1 EGIPPD
7 QQRLIFAGKQLEDGR
22 TLSDYNIQKE
32 STLHLVLRLRGGMQ
46 IFVKTLTGKTI
57 TLDVEASDTIDN
69 VKARLQRAVKF
80 VICLGGGVIG
90 KEARNRL
97 LAILQMSGKLDKA
110 QSGLD
115 ALIHQVEP
123 AKLKKLA
130 EAKTTTARD
139 LLNLANSCSPPIA
152 FSSSFRTDS
161 TRPPRASSADKGKGK
176 ANGKGNNKGFDK
188 SKGKDLGKG
197 NGKGGDA
204 NAPVTIDAAGLGN
217 VHVLPNLKRSGSPCA
232 TGVFLA
238 EARAAEDIVRELRD
252 EPWPAPL
259 AILVT
264 GNLKTIVKHWQDPQL
279 LATGTEVAVPT
290 CQGTRK
296 LVRKMVAFQVGS
308 AALNIPSPA
317 VFDLEDEFESYQTWN
332 MQVRQ
337 LWAPSEIW
345 QACCT
350 PQPSKPSAT
359 GRKISTAAY
368 LSELL
373 KTLLLAKLKLKES
386 TDVEAWS
393 GRKHGDA
400 DGHAGCIDSLI
411 RVPRQYEEALRRA
424 SGHDGIFFERKFV
437 SEEAKEAERA
447 ARPLIAV
454 PGDDWDLDKI
464 QTTLR
469 DTEGAEGFEVWG
481 KRLMLRVQIEY
492 EPAARLKLTGKEH
505 APTDLL
511 WRMSGVPHLKMAQL
525 ADFLKDRLLWEVE
538 EIISFRK
545 KEAVVRAASPP
556 PSQYQCGGQDF
567 WSIIMGTEAVT
578 IRQIVP
584 KHRRKEAR
592 PVEDITFAASNRPVP
607 ADWSKLL
614 TPVPCG
620 PSMEIDDGDDPELEE
635 LPGDGTTTSG
645 ALGQFLRAQAMPGS
659 SRHCKLTQVATEL
672 TESAQQQ
679 LRRVIEKSTEDNAS
693 QQRWLEMAVDSKLAT
708 FQQALLEKQTTW
720 EKAQDSKLQ
729 ELQTAQQELKESTQ
743 LEFQNV
749 HDTAANRHRDLM
761 NQMTSMMAVL
771 QAHGPGGEKR
781 PGEFPEHAVAKA
793 RAMSDAV
800 EVECFDKARCDV
812 VPPGLGGGGDEH
824 MVAVSRGHDRCG
836 EPYFAAISDEALEA
850 KDVKCFGK
858 AMCDVVP
865 PGLVDSSYSN
875 SDVLPW
881 PTILYRLTVLVM
893 QIGGFAMLSDTHASG
908 GFRDFGFFSA
918 AGRWLARHAGYLLFL
933 GLFFMDFALL
943 AMQPVCWQVSFL
955 GIRLGEAA
963 LPGHRRRAPKGY
975 SLARKVN
982 NLKLRSHNMGGLRS
996 WDKKSQLWCEDAAD
1010 VLAIQETWADAKDIL
1025 DGRRHLATH
1034 GLRSYW
1040 SAPGPAR
1047 GHGSGTLV
1055 AALRPV
1061 VSKEFFTAGFDSEMD
1076 HLWASTRAAGAWVE
1090 TNQVDNGF
1098 AVLSFYGIAGAN
1110 ACNNKRLES
1119 DRMLMALLCHLGA
1132 YKHRPIFLCMDA
1144 NLSFEKSDTM
1154 QALIK
1159 LGWTDL
1165 AAGLGGTFKVKPTD
1179 ANPCSRIDFVFA
1191 NPAAAGLVMDVQLRW
1206 LPGFQHAAV
1215 DIDLHLGLDTGPIS
1229 RLRVPKRMP
1238 RVPALSQGD
1247 LETYEEWANDTWQHS
1262 FASGFKVALT
1272 QKDTAGAWQLCEAFD
1287 SECLKMRLDLA
1298 GINDPKASSGRGA
1311 VPSTMQCTPSR
1322 HRSPGYDHAWSTFVA
1337 WLESLFALHEI
1348 GSFASGVQLETQWR
1362 LGCAGYSGFLSH
1374 LLGLACS
1381 LPEGVTWWQE
1391 LRLRLDV
1398 ALKDRAEAA
1407 AQRNACAKTAWA
1419 KKMRSI
1425 VQACKH
1431 LKGPQ
1436 QKQTSHLVDKD
1447 TGEIVVVVSRMHDM
1461 LLKAWQPLF
1470 SMYATK
1476 PEPDWHDFAKEYAVE
1491 LQDWHATCPD
1501 ALPASGLAHAVRT
1514 RGADKVGGT
1523 DGWTT
1528 AEGHLL
1534 PDVSFWARQ
1543 TCLEA
1548 VACGSDWPPPL
1559 LFGTVPLL
1567 PKNDSGLPE
1576 DQRPLTCFSLWNVG
1590 WDKATYAATKPWLDV
1605 LLPVAMRG
1613 ARAGAMTMDV
1623 AWMVA
1628 LMLEHAHCYSQ
1639 EKAGYLLDRE
1649 KCFDRLPWAITFA
1662 LEQHAGFPSS
1672 WSQADARLNRD
1683 LQTAFRLGPLIGPFW
1698 KSTNSFRQGLASS
1711 VRRVSLIMAIWVRRQ
1726 CNILPRSFVGN
1737 FFDDCL
1743 VLTDTQAEQQQSMN
1757 ESDLFDQLTGQRIG
1771 HKKTV
1776 GFTVPCAEPVLRS
1789 RGQLLKQVTVD
1800 KLLGV
1805 LIPMDNQPDRSLQDK
1820 RALEAQAEIHPV
1832 AKLLVSLEEK
1842 ATLLS
1847 LKTAGARYGL
1857 ELEEPSAQVAHDFDQ
1872 CVLQTLCGQRA
1883 LRCKYTS
1890 MGLAWR
1896 GHRLFLEMATPYQ
1909 AFDMARRQLLRLPL
1923 AQELFREVWEFRD
1936 AHSLWDEAG
1945 VCSHLGRQCQKLRWS
1960 WDEPFTIQTLHG
1972 KLDLCCP
1979 VKGWFQHG
1987 LRVELRQSFFQ
1998 LVPDRKDLKGIQ
2010 DGVDY
2015 EVTTALLRGS
2025 TLDAAQCNRLRFL
2038 WEGRVATEER
2048 AAKHGGGDPTC
2059 PYCTLG
2065 VPETSLHVSQ
2075 DCPRFASQ
2083 RETLL
2088 ARTTQAERDTWPPCF
2103 WNAGILPLEASLLE
2117 LQQQLPPYS
2126 LEDPEAPEYINDE
2139 FTDEWFRCGRLV
2151 VAGDGAC
2158 TNQGTPLARAGCGA
2172 FFGPGHVLNFEFALA
2187 GPVQDSD
2194 RAELRALLRVARWTP
2209 CLTEYLCD
2217 NEAVPHNP
2225 GLTMV
2230 TLWAALRQVLDARGW
2245 DLLRVSFVKGHA
2257 DAVDIAMG
2265 RATAKE
2271 ARWNDAADR
2280 RAVAGAALHAVPPAA
2295 KDLYRRRVEVT
2306 KLMQRTLLSI
2316 HEARTNLWSQ
2326 RQLLEDGQGPRP
2338 GDAPADPP
2346 GDPPPADQ
2354 GQTSASTEA
2363 SRRLQ
2368 VQDVFARPQTALPR
2382 YCWDR
2387 PDGGVRFALP
2397 PLPARIG
2404 AAPNAKDR
2412 HKNNPDHLPWRYG
2425 SGFIEPLYWFWASL
2439 EWVDQV
2445 QVGNEVV
2452 NTTSYCELAIAF
2464 QLLTGLVPDAD
2475 TTARGSTMQQRGH
2488 FFAAASKR
2496 LAAIL
2501 GSQLCPGASAPL
2513 PEVLRRLRFQHSP
2526 GVEGRFSLPSDY
2538 WQHYCAVWVRAHL
2551 EVPTVVGA
2559 PRQLKWVPNFDRPP
2573 EPLWRSTAPIGF
2585 EAARRWIN
2593 ARDLA
2598 AALARG
2604 PTPARTAGSSAAQPR
2619 VCQPASVPP
2628 VRRYRGKQTEDVVG
2642 VVAPTAPVPKARAM
2656 ARLPRLAEDA
2666 LTEAEQAQLQGLS
2679 GVRKNQMLKMLRHN
2693 RDAVERGKHFVV
2705 VGHEA
2710 DTIGQL
2716 KCRDCAMQGRWA
2728 EWPYFAVRS
2737 SCKRRSDGASSS
2749 SASRACSSRAR

>member
-1 EGIPPD
+1 
-7 QQRLIFAGKQLEDGR
+7 
-22 TLSDYNIQKE
+22 
-32 STLHLVLRLRGGMQ
+32 
-46 IFVKTLTGKTI
+46 
-57 TLDVEASDTIDN
+57 
-69 VKARLQRAVKF
+69 
-80 VICLGGGVIG
+80 
-90 KEARNRL
+90 
-97 LAILQMSGKLDKA
+97 
-110 QSGLD
+110 
-115 ALIHQVEP
+115 
-123 AKLKKLA
+123 
-130 EAKTTTARD
+130 
-139 LLNLANSCSPPIA
+139 
-152 FSSSFRTDS
+152 
-161 TRPPRASSADKGKGK
+161 
-176 ANGKGNNKGFDK
+176 
-188 SKGKDLGKG
+188 
-197 NGKGGDA
+197 
-204 NAPVTIDAAGLGN
+204 
-217 VHVLPNLKRSGSPCA
+217 
-232 TGVFLA
+232 
-238 EARAAEDIVRELRD
+238 
-252 EPWPAPL
+252 
-259 AILVT
+259 
-264 GNLKTIVKHWQDPQL
+264 
-279 LATGTEVAVPT
+279 
-290 CQGTRK
+290 
-296 LVRKMVAFQVGS
+296 
-308 AALNIPSPA
+308 
-317 VFDLEDEFESYQTWN
+317 
-332 MQVRQ
+332 
-337 LWAPSEIW
+337 
-345 QACCT
+345 
-350 PQPSKPSAT
+350 
-359 GRKISTAAY
+359 
-368 LSELL
+368 
-373 KTLLLAKLKLKES
+373 
-386 TDVEAWS
+386 
-393 GRKHGDA
+393 
-400 DGHAGCIDSLI
+400 
-411 RVPRQYEEALRRA
+411 
-424 SGHDGIFFERKFV
+424 
-437 SEEAKEAERA
+437 
-447 ARPLIAV
+447 
-454 PGDDWDLDKI
+454 
-464 QTTLR
+464 
-469 DTEGAEGFEVWG
+469 
-481 KRLMLRVQIEY
+481 
-492 EPAARLKLTGKEH
+492 
-505 APTDLL
+505 
-511 WRMSGVPHLKMAQL
+511 
-525 ADFLKDRLLWEVE
+525 
-538 EIISFRK
+538 
-545 KEAVVRAASPP
+545 
-556 PSQYQCGGQDF
+556 
-567 WSIIMGTEAVT
+567 
-578 IRQIVP
+578 
-584 KHRRKEAR
+584 
-592 PVEDITFAASNRPVP
+592 
-607 ADWSKLL
+607 
-614 TPVPCG
+614 
-620 PSMEIDDGDDPELEE
+620 
-635 LPGDGTTTSG
+635 
-645 ALGQFLRAQAMPGS
+645 
-659 SRHCKLTQVATEL
+659 
-672 TESAQQQ
+672 
-679 LRRVIEKSTEDNAS
+679 
-693 QQRWLEMAVDSKLAT
+693 
-708 FQQALLEKQTTW
+708 
-720 EKAQDSKLQ
+720 
-729 ELQTAQQELKESTQ
+729 
-743 LEFQNV
+743 
-749 HDTAANRHRDLM
+749 
-761 NQMTSMMAVL
+761 
-771 QAHGPGGEKR
+771 
-781 PGEFPEHAVAKA
+781 
-793 RAMSDAV
+793 
-800 EVECFDKARCDV
+800 
-812 VPPGLGGGGDEH
+812 
-824 MVAVSRGHDRCG
+824 
-836 EPYFAAISDEALEA
+836 
-850 KDVKCFGK
+850 
-858 AMCDVVP
+858 
-865 PGLVDSSYSN
+865 
-875 SDVLPW
+875 
-881 PTILYRLTVLVM
+881 
-893 QIGGFAMLSDTHASG
+893 
-908 GFRDFGFFSA
+908 
-918 AGRWLARHAGYLLFL
+918 
-933 GLFFMDFALL
+933 
-943 AMQPVCWQVSFL
+943 
-955 GIRLGEAA
+955 
-963 LPGHRRRAPKGY
+963 
-975 SLARKVN
+975 
-982 NLKLRSHNMGGLRS
+982 
-996 WDKKSQLWCEDAAD
+996 
-1010 VLAIQETWADAKDIL
+1010 
-1025 DGRRHLATH
+1025 
-1034 GLRSYW
+1034 
-1040 SAPGPAR
+1040 
-1047 GHGSGTLV
+1047 
-1055 AALRPV
+1055 
-1061 VSKEFFTAGFDSEMD
+1061 
-1076 HLWASTRAAGAWVE
+1076 
-1090 TNQVDNGF
+1090 
-1098 AVLSFYGIAGAN
+1098 
-1110 ACNNKRLES
+1110 
-1119 DRMLMALLCHLGA
+1119 
-1132 YKHRPIFLCMDA
+1132 
-1144 NLSFEKSDTM
+1144 
-1154 QALIK
+1154 
-1159 LGWTDL
+1159 
-1165 AAGLGGTFKVKPTD
+1165 
-1179 ANPCSRIDFVFA
+1179 
-1191 NPAAAGLVMDVQLRW
+1191 
-1206 LPGFQHAAV
+1206 
-1215 DIDLHLGLDTGPIS
+1215 
-1229 RLRVPKRMP
+1229 MP

-1247 LETYEEWANDTWQHS
+1247 LETYEEWANATWQSS
-1262 FASGFKVALT
+1262 FASGFDVALT

-1298 GINDPKASSGRGA
+1298 GINDPQASSGRGA
-1311 VPSTMQCTPSR
+1311 VPSTIQCTPSR
-1322 HRSPGYDHAWSTFVA
+1322 HRGPGYDHAWSSFVA
-1337 WLESLFALHEI
+1337 WLESLFALHELD
-1348 GSFASGVQLETQWR
+1348 SFASGVQLETQWR
-1362 LGCAGYSGFLSH
+1362 LGCVSFKGFLSH
-1374 LLGLACS
+1374 LLGLVCS

-1447 TGEIVVVVSRMHDM
+1447 TGESVVVVSRMHDM

-1491 LQDWHATCPD
+1491 LQDWRATCPD
-1501 ALPASGLAHAVRT
+1501 ALPAAGLAHAVRT

-1543 TCLEA
+1543 TCLET

-1590 WDKATYAATKPWLDV
+1590 WDKATYAATKAWLDV

-1628 LMLEHAHCYSQ
+1628 LMLEHAHCFSQ

-1743 VLTDTQAEQQQSMN
+1743 VLTDTQAEQQQSMT

-1789 RGQLLKQVTVD
+1789 RGQLLKQVSVD

-1805 LIPMDNQPDRSLQDK
+1805 LIPMDNQPDRSLHNK
-1820 RALEAQAEIHPV
+1820 RVLEAQAEIHPI
-1832 AKLLVSLEEK
+1832 AKLPVPLEEK

-1896 GHRLFLEMATPYQ
+1896 GHRLFLAMATPYQ

-1979 VKGWFQHG
+1979 LKGWFQHG
-1987 LRVELRQSFFQ
+1987 LRVDLRQSFFQ

-2038 WEGRVATEER
+2038 WEGRVATENR
-2048 AAKHGGGDPTC
+2048 AAKHRGGDPTC

-2083 RETLL
+2083 REALL

-2126 LEDPEAPEYINDE
+2126 LQDPEAPEYINDE

-2158 TNQGTPLARAGCGA
+2158 TSQGTPLARAGCGA
-2172 FFGPGHVLNFEFALA
+2172 FFGPDHVLNFEFALA

-2217 NEAVPHNP
+2217 NEAVGVGFDKLCQGSAQPWADH
-2225 GLTMV
+2225 GD
-2230 TLWAALRQVLDARGW
+2230 LWAALRQVLDARGW

-2257 DAVDIAMG
+2257 DAVDIAVG

-2271 ARWNDAADR
+2271 ARWNDEADR
-2280 RAVAGAALHAVPPAA
+2280 RAVAGAALHAAPPAA

-2326 RQLLEDGQGPRP
+2326 RQLLEDAQGPRL
-2338 GDAPADPP
+2338 GDAPADPL
-2346 GDPPPADQ
+2346 GDPPQADQ

-2363 SRRLQ
+2363 PRRLQ
-2368 VQDVFARPQTALPR
+2368 VQDIFARPQTALPR

-2387 PDGGVRFALP
+2387 PDGGVRFTLP

-2404 AAPNAKDR
+2404 AAPKNR
-2412 HKNNPDHLPWRYG
+2412 HKSNPDHLPWRYG

-2439 EWVDQV
+2439 EWADQV
-2445 QVGNEVV
+2445 RVGNEVV

-2464 QLLTGLVPDAD
+2464 QLLTSLVPDAD
-2475 TTARGSTMQQRGH
+2475 TTAIGTTMQQRGH

-2513 PEVLRRLRFQHSP
+2513 PDALRRLRFQHSP

-2538 WQHYCAVWVRAHL
+2538 WQHCCAVWVRAHL

-2559 PRQLKWVPNFDRPP
+2559 PRQLKWVPIFDRPP

-2585 EAARRWIN
+2585 EAARRWLN

-2604 PTPARTAGSSAAQPR
+2604 PTPARAAGSSADQPR

-2642 VVAPTAPVPKARAM
+2642 VVAPTAPVPKARAV

-2666 LTEAEQAQLQGLS
+2666 LTEAEHAQLQGLS

-2737 SCKRRSDGASSS
+2737 NCKRRPDGASSS
-2749 SASRACSSRAR
+2749 SAGRASSSRAR